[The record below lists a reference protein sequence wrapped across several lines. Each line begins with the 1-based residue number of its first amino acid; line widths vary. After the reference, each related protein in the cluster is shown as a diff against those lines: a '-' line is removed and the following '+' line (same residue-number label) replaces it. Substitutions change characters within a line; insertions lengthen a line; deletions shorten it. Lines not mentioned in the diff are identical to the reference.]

1 MTEHD
6 EGKQSNVH
14 LNNTAWIWLVG
25 GSAISLALFQLLG
38 RQVAW
43 LLLLGGVIIL
53 ITALHQANPRRWEK
67 LRLWLS
73 QVNTRQG
80 WALVGGILILIGI
93 AVRFGPRDIG
103 LALSIVGVLLLA
115 GGVWFLVRTPSP
127 MATPRPIIPAVTSDP
142 AGEPSSESDGYAR
155 LSEEFRLRVSETVFR
170 NAQTTSL
177 LNFIIGMT
185 FFLVGIGLFILLAY
199 GVFQLQKTTS
209 PSSTEDQLGQFFAQE
224 LARRMNGVEG
234 QSLDAVLAQLSPLL
248 LLILRDVSARQLVP
262 IVSLIIIALLGGRL
276 VFNATRLSQR
286 RVIRETLAELGP
298 LLDTLAGIPPRKPF
312 MQVAE
317 QSLRHTQRAFNF
329 RLWLS
334 ITLGIVGVF
343 LLIVTAVRG
352 LQPGGDDPI
361 TTATIAGSGVISFL
375 VSLVTL
381 RQKEI
386 GENLLQVTQEETRV
400 AQAAQKSEIVDL
412 YVAQMLRGA
421 QPKQLKGVLDI
432 LDKLQTPVQ
441 GHTDMDSSRVS
452 DADTSGRER
461 PNS

>member
-43 LLLLGGVIIL
+43 LLLLGGAIIL

-73 QVNTRQG
+73 QVDTRQG

-352 LQPGGDDPI
+352 LQPGADDPI